1 MPKCKVGDLC
11 IIIKAKN
18 TPELLGH
25 IVVVIAEYKGEQ
37 TLETDTIWEIA
48 YPDGKLI
55 PSTFIS
61 LNSGS
66 IYSEMKP
73 SRPYPDGSLMPIRPD
88 PIEGECETLSWV
100 PVGDTAVVE

>member
-11 IIIKAKN
+11 VIIKAKN

-25 IVVVIAEYKGEQ
+25 IVQVIGVYKGEQ
-37 TLETDTIWEIA
+37 TLETDVIWEIA
-48 YPDGKLI
+48 YPDGRMI

-66 IYSEMKP
+66 IYSEMHP
-73 SRPYPDGSLMPIRPD
+73 SRPYPDSSLWPIPTN
-88 PIEGECETLSWV
+88 PIEGKCETLHWL
-100 PVGDTAVVE
+100 PVGETEEVE